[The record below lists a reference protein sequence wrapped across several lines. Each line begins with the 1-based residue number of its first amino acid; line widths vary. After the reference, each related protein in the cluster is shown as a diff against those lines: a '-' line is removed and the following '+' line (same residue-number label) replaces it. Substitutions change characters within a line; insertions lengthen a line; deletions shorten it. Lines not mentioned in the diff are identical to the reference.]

1 MRDVCSHIQMPK
13 CVLKNFQNEKQ
24 TIFYYDFLSSEI
36 KRGRAKT
43 INTEFGYYS
52 EATERYLRDNIETPF
67 GRIMNLIKEIT
78 INPQFRVDPNTQSIT
93 FRFLHALLCRGPE
106 MMVSIN
112 KNSIFYQFLSPQEQH
127 DYAVIFGLAL
137 ADKVRFY
144 DDYFITFSI
153 NDSYVPFVLPMQG
166 LYSYT
171 FSQSKY
177 TCLNFPITPKHAIT
191 LVHKRHAA
199 SFIENRMIKMI
210 SVTDPRIAHM
220 LNVRA
225 FMAEKRFNK
234 SYVISNQQK
243 ELELLVNQWIYE
255 EVIK

>member
-1 MRDVCSHIQMPK
+1 
-13 CVLKNFQNEKQ
+13 
-24 TIFYYDFLSSEI
+24 
-36 KRGRAKT
+36 
-43 INTEFGYYS
+43 
-52 EATERYLRDNIETPF
+52 
-67 GRIMNLIKEIT
+67 
-78 INPQFRVDPNTQSIT
+78 
-93 FRFLHALLCRGPE
+93 
-106 MMVSIN
+106 
-112 KNSIFYQFLSPQEQH
+112 
-127 DYAVIFGLAL
+127 
-137 ADKVRFY
+137 
-144 DDYFITFSI
+144 
-153 NDSYVPFVLPMQG
+153 MQG

-171 FSQSKY
+171 FIPSKY

-199 SFIENRMIKMI
+199 SFIESRMIKMI